1 MKRRIN
7 KAARRIASWGPQGV
21 VITPKNGILVCAEGE
36 VFEAPFT
43 PRTLNGRTGR
53 GDTCISAYLASRLK
67 SPPPI
72 SCVFAASAT
81 SLKLE
86 EEGPFNRT
94 YQDVLEKLN
103 RTIRS

>member
-1 MKRRIN
+1 
-7 KAARRIASWGPQGV
+7 V
-21 VITPKNGILVCAEGE
+21 VITHKNGILVYAEGE

-53 GDTCISAYLASRLK
+53 GDTCISTYLASRLK

-72 SCVFAASAT
+72 SCAFAAAAT

-94 YQDVLEKLN
+94 YQDVLEKLKDY
-103 RTIRS
+103 S